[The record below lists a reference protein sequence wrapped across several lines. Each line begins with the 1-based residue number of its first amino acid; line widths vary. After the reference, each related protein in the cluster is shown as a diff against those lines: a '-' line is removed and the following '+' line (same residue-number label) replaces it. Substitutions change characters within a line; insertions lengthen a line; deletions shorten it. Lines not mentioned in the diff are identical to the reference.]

1 MILFTWLALH
11 SFSPAGPCTTPCNG
25 LDPGLRI
32 TTLHSAGAGRFKSHG
47 VNQLLC
53 YASDLR
59 TSGLSLTCCL
69 SPITQRLILS
79 SAGVQVPVEDA
90 GLPQGSTKTLP
101 VPMGPVDSSL
111 PQLPVL
117 ETGEAGPPGRMIPS
131 KLPKGTD
138 GSMKPVQGFAGA
150 PGESPTR
157 TWSLLF
163 PIIVSRVSS
172 SCFTSQRPPTASL
185 LTHQSPAR
193 PSPQVNT
200 PVALFYCVTA
210 ESVNRGSN

>member
-25 LDPGLRI
+25 LDPSLRI

-111 PQLPVL
+111 PQPPVL

-150 PGESPTR
+150 PGETHRHVPDLSSFL
-157 TWSLLF
+157 SLSL
-163 PIIVSRVSS
+163 VSHLPV
-172 SCFTSQRPPTASL
+172 L
-185 LTHQSPAR
+185 LHSV
-193 PSPQVNT
+193 PQQQVYWHT
-200 PVALFYCVTA
+200 KVQHAPHL
-210 ESVNRGSN
+210 R

>member
-111 PQLPVL
+111 PQPPVL

-150 PGESPTR
+150 PGETHRHVPDLSSFP
-157 TWSLLF
+157 SLSL
-163 PIIVSRVSS
+163 VSHLPV
-172 SCFTSQRPPTASL
+172 L
-185 LTHQSPAR
+185 LHSV
-193 PSPQVNT
+193 PQQQVYWHT
-200 PVALFYCVTA
+200 KVQHAPHL
-210 ESVNRGSN
+210 R